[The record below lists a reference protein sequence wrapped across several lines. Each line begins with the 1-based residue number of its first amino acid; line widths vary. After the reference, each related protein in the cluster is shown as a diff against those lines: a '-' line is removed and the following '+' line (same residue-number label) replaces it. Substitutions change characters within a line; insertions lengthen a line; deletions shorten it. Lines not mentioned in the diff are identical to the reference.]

1 MKKTK
6 TGFIGDKI
14 KGVDMAF
21 SMNGPA
27 RENVLQPK
35 QYRIGIDTF
44 TRAKKTMS
52 KERLIGFCQ
61 GNIDKY
67 IWRDKD
73 SDLDDLYKARDY
85 IDLWIETLKKDN
97 K

>member
-6 TGFIGDKI
+6 TGFIGDKVI
-14 KGVDMAF
+14 TK
-21 SMNGPA
+21 
-27 RENVLQPK
+27 PK

-52 KERLIGFCQ
+52 KERLIGACQ
-61 GNIDKY
+61 FNCDKY
-67 IWRDKD
+67 LWREKG

-97 K
+97 